1 MQKSITKEVK
11 KCFSKPTEKSV
22 KKRGISLSKHWICAY
37 KSHLLGVS
45 RLPARS
51 VLLNAKCIQR
61 SPPETRTPKTRKTG
75 GKKMKLTKTIFLYLN
90 KKEFSMLTKDAERAN
105 MSISRY
111 IRHQIDNAK
120 MKPTLNMDYE
130 KYINLLEP
138 ICDKLSIVSKRVWQT
153 KMLDTVMLREVLK
166 STNEIMPEIIKSKEV
181 CGNRC
186 YRHYRLE

>member
-1 MQKSITKEVK
+1 MQKFITKEVK

-120 MKPTLNMDYE
+120 MKPTLNIEYG
-130 KYINLLEP
+130 L
-138 ICDKLSIVSKRVWQT
+138 
-153 KMLDTVMLREVLK
+153 
-166 STNEIMPEIIKSKEV
+166 
-181 CGNRC
+181 
-186 YRHYRLE
+186 

>member
-1 MQKSITKEVK
+1 MQKSKTNEVK
-11 KCFSKPTEKSV
+11 KCFSKPTEKAG

-61 SPPETRTPKTRKTG
+61 SPPETRTPKTRKIG
-75 GKKMKLTKTIFLYLN
+75 GEKLKLTKTIILYLN
-90 KKEFSMLTKDAERAN
+90 EKEFSTLTKDAGRAN

-120 MKPTLNMDYE
+120 MKPTLDMDYE

-153 KMLDTVMLREVLK
+153 KMLDRGLRGFIKNIKFALD
-166 STNEIMPEIIKSKEV
+166 IITT
-181 CGNRC
+181 
-186 YRHYRLE
+186 